1 MADTKI
7 NERPQLNSPVV
18 SISIEMLTR
27 ETSESAMDMAK
38 DYLAEEFARKL
49 RILIDED
56 SNVVNVRQSGNKIT
70 MSVKLLTSYF
80 KRTTKEPSVELE
92 NNVKK

>member
-1 MADTKI
+1 MTEMKT

-18 SISIEMLTR
+18 SISIEMFTR
-27 ETSESAMDMAK
+27 ETSERAMDMAK

-56 SNVVNVRQSGNKIT
+56 SNVVNVRQNGNKIT

-80 KRTTKEPSVELE
+80 KKKESNDE
-92 NNVKK
+92 NSRKE